1 MEILKD
7 ISLAP
12 YTTFKIGG
20 NATYFAH
27 VTNLKDLS
35 ETLVFAKEHNFLGAD
50 NLLCLGGGSNM
61 LISDKGFNGLVLSL
75 ENKGIEIVEEDV
87 DSVLINIASGEVWD
101 DVVAWSVE
109 NGFWGIENMS
119 AIPGNVGAFA
129 VQNVGAYG
137 QEAAQV
143 LDSVRVVDIQ
153 SGESKIISSEQC
165 GFSYRKSI
173 FNSEKKGKY
182 LIFSIVLKL
191 SKIPNP
197 NLVYKDLKN
206 YFAENTSPT
215 LQEIRQAVIAIRSSK
230 LPNPKETGNAGSF
243 FKNIFVNQTEFQE
256 IGNKIAEKFGLPAQ
270 QKLLTIS
277 KSQSD
282 GKIKVPAAF
291 LIELCNLKGYSIGP
305 VKVYEKHSLVLVNT
319 GGALASDVFKL
330 IKYVRETVY
339 KNTAAVLDCEPN
351 FVGFTHAEL
360 EDLMHLSTNS

>member
-137 QEAAQV
+137 QEASQV

-153 SGESKIISSEQC
+153 SGESKIISSEHC
-165 GFSYRKSI
+165 GLSYRKSI
-173 FNSEKKGKY
+173 FNSGQKGKY
-182 LIFSIVLKL
+182 LIFSIVIKL

-197 NLVYKDLKN
+197 NLTYKDLKN
-206 YFAENTSPT
+206 YFAENTNPT
-215 LQEIRQAVIAIRSSK
+215 LQEIRQAVIAIRSAK
-230 LPNPKETGNAGSF
+230 LPNPKEMGNAGSF
-243 FKNIFVNQTEFQE
+243 FKNIFVNQVELQE
-256 IGNKIAEKFGLPAQ
+256 IGNKVSAKFGLPAQ
-270 QKLLTIS
+270 QKLLAIS
-277 KSQSD
+277 KSQGD
-282 GKIKVPAAF
+282 DKIKIPSAY
-291 LIELCNLKGYSIGP
+291 LIEVCDLKGYAMGP
-305 VKVYEKHSLVLVNT
+305 AKIYEKHALVLVNT
-319 GGALASDVFKL
+319 GGAKATDILNLVKH
-330 IKYVRETVY
+330 IRETVY
-339 KNTAAVLDCEPN
+339 QNTGAVLDCEPN
-351 FVGFTHAEL
+351 FVGFTPDEL
-360 EDLMHLSTNS
+360 GELMHIST